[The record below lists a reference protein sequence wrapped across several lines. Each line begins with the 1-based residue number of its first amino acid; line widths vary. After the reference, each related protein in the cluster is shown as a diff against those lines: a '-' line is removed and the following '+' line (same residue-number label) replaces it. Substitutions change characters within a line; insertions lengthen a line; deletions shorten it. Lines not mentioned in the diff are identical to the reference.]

1 MQRHERRLRVLY
13 LTNIPAP
20 YRVAFLNELAAY
32 CDLTV
37 LYERR
42 TARDR
47 DAAWSSRGPRR
58 FREIHLRGVRTAADA
73 AFCPGV
79 LRHLRRTAFDIVV
92 VGMYSTP
99 TAMLAIAAL
108 RALGIPFLLST
119 DGGRVRPEG
128 WARRTLKRSLI
139 SSATAWLSTGNQT
152 SRYLTHYG
160 AVADRIHR
168 YPFSSVH
175 AADVLEVPTTREVK
189 RSRRAELGITERQCV
204 LAVGQ
209 FIHRK
214 GFDILIRAAALLP
227 SDVGVYVVGG
237 EPTAEY
243 LHLRRDVGARNVRFV
258 GFVSDSD
265 LRRYYDAADVFAL
278 PTRQDNWGLVVNEA
292 MARGLPVV
300 TTDRCIAGREMVD
313 EGVNGFIVPA
323 DDAEALA
330 QALLQ
335 ALAPEAG
342 LRMARAALATAH
354 EYTIEAM
361 AAAHIDAFER
371 TGADRHSRGMGPDNP
386 PE

>member
-92 VGMYSTP
+92 AGMYSTP

-214 GFDILIRAAALLP
+214 GFDILIQGRLP
-227 SDVGVYVVGG
+227 SCRRMSASTSWGRADGGVPASPEGCRRTQRPVRRLRLGLGPAPLLRRRRRVRLANPAGQLGTGG
-237 EPTAEY
+237 ERGDGAWPP
-243 LHLRRDVGARNVRFV
+243 RRDHGQVHRGPRDGGRGGQRIHRSGGRRRGVG
-258 GFVSDSD
+258 
-265 LRRYYDAADVFAL
+265 
-278 PTRQDNWGLVVNEA
+278 
-292 MARGLPVV
+292 
-300 TTDRCIAGREMVD
+300 
-313 EGVNGFIVPA
+313 
-323 DDAEALA
+323 
-330 QALLQ
+330 
-335 ALAPEAG
+335 
-342 LRMARAALATAH
+342 
-354 EYTIEAM
+354 
-361 AAAHIDAFER
+361 
-371 TGADRHSRGMGPDNP
+371 
-386 PE
+386 